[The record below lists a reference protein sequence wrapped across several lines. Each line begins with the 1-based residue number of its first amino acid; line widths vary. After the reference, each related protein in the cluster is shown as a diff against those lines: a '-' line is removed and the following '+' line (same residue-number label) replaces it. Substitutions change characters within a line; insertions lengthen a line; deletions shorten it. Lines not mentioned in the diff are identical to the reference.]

1 MERAG
6 TRDTHRMER
15 DGRWREREH
24 VTPIGWRGMG
34 DGESGNT

>member
-6 TRDTHRMER
+6 TRDTHMLGR
-15 DGRWREREH
+15 DGGWREREH
-24 VTPIGWRGMG
+24 VTPICWGGMG